1 MFMLNLGRKIKQLLL
16 SRLFKVGFTLVAQ
29 LSLISLR
36 SLISGKQL
44 AVSMRRITV
53 IEVDTAILCMLRL
66 LEES

>member
-16 SRLFKVGFTLVAQ
+16 SRLFKVGFTPVAQ

-53 IEVDTAILCMLRL
+53 IEVDTAILCMLR
-66 LEES
+66 